1 MKLYLDDIRT
11 IPVGWFGVRSYKEFV
26 EFIEKNGLPEFIS
39 FDHDLA
45 DEHYDDYFDNY
56 LKPESEVKLKY
67 DQYKEKTGYDCA
79 KWLIEYCEKNNLEL
93 PLYQIHSFNS
103 VGRFNIEQLLE
114 TYKTFKNYNNI

>member
-67 DQYKEKTGYDCA
+67 DEYKEKTGYDCA

-93 PLYQIHSFNS
+93 PVYQIHSFNG

-114 TYKTFKNYNNI
+114 GYKKFKNNNL